1 MARAHSALGC
11 WLLCILAL
19 ALLAAPGCRRR
30 PSPAYQEASA
40 LFDTLT
46 NQMGDDA
53 YGDPR
58 MDRVESLLA
67 TVPGNS
73 LDAPAAAELSR
84 RIAAGRA
91 AFRELQAEEVP
102 EPAAPEDPW
111 ANWTPPPPPPPDAG
125 TGTRFEHPDVGMS
138 VEELKERFSDCFS
151 FKQKV
156 DVKGHGQ
163 RELWALADTEAC
175 RKAHP
180 DRERTML
187 VLDEAGKK
195 ILGTAPDSAFRYYY
209 PDGGQAPPP
218 APRK

>member
-1 MARAHSALGC
+1 
-11 WLLCILAL
+11 
-19 ALLAAPGCRRR
+19 LLAALYPRAGAPGRAGL
-30 PSPAYQEASA
+30 PPPPLAAYQEASA

-91 AFRELQAEEVP
+91 AFRERQAEEVP
-102 EPAAPEDPW
+102 EPAAPR
-111 ANWTPPPPPPPDAG
+111 THG
-125 TGTRFEHPDVGMS
+125 QTGRLRSSSPGRRHGNALRAPGRGDV

-187 VLDEAGKK
+187 VLDEAGRRSW
-195 ILGTAPDSAFRYYY
+195 GRPRTPRSATTTRTE
-209 PDGGQAPPP
+209 ARRRRPPP
-218 APRK
+218 RK